1 MAPGGSFVW
10 TDKEVELLLS
20 VVLEYKVNKTHESID
35 WESCQSKYMDILAQY
50 LEQYPSETSTE
61 FPHEKRELTRAILTT
76 KLKAVRGKYRQAVD
90 SGRRSGHGRVVLL
103 YFELC
108 EQIWGGSPATTTMSS
123 GFETNDL
130 DQSLPVPSPS
140 TSSSSTLEPTENVS
154 DTETDNSVA
163 PAVKERRDLLQAKLN
178 GHRHDRLKRKLPAET
193 QWLNA
198 VEEDQRVKKKL
209 VDFFETS
216 TKQSN
221 DNFAKITD
229 TLNMLTTSV
238 TEGFSLLRQ
247 VMQAPAQHYM
257 PYDPEDTFM
266 PIHNKHIQPTPI
278 RPFIHSAYLREEPS
292 ITHTAQATHKM
303 CLTHH
308 LRVQVSSHTLRPS
321 SMMIRESLFCSH
333 VFGTVNVQM

>member
-20 VVLEYKVNKTHESID
+20 VTLEYKVNKTHESID

-90 SGRRSGHGRVVLL
+90 SGRRSGHGIVVLL

-108 EQIWGGSPATTTMSS
+108 EQIWGGSSATTTMSS

-163 PAVKERRDLLQAKLN
+163 LQ
-178 GHRHDRLKRKLPAET
+178 
-193 QWLNA
+193 
-198 VEEDQRVKKKL
+198 
-209 VDFFETS
+209 
-216 TKQSN
+216 
-221 DNFAKITD
+221 
-229 TLNMLTTSV
+229 
-238 TEGFSLLRQ
+238 
-247 VMQAPAQHYM
+247 
-257 PYDPEDTFM
+257 
-266 PIHNKHIQPTPI
+266 
-278 RPFIHSAYLREEPS
+278 
-292 ITHTAQATHKM
+292 
-303 CLTHH
+303 
-308 LRVQVSSHTLRPS
+308 
-321 SMMIRESLFCSH
+321 
-333 VFGTVNVQM
+333 

>member
-1 MAPGGSFVW
+1 
-10 TDKEVELLLS
+10 
-20 VVLEYKVNKTHESID
+20 
-35 WESCQSKYMDILAQY
+35 MDILAQY

-257 PYDPEDTFM
+257 PYDPRGHIYAHTQQAHSTHPNQTFHSFSL
-266 PIHNKHIQPTPI
+266 PERRAQHNT
-278 RPFIHSAYLREEPS
+278 HSSSNTQDVPNTSFESTGQFSY
-292 ITHTAQATHKM
+292 TQA
-303 CLTHH
+303 
-308 LRVQVSSHTLRPS
+308 
-321 SMMIRESLFCSH
+321 LF
-333 VFGTVNVQM
+333 NDD